1 MSIMY
6 AGVVV
11 AEPVYRVLC
20 TDVTGYYFVTGK
32 WTFLR
37 YVLSDG
43 TPVTN
48 RRSPIVQQ
56 GHCKWFVCYLDGAP
70 VQTPMS
76 AAGKLPVSVLP
87 HLQVRV
93 LLISCSVPSCRLL
106 RLMSLS
112 SIEYAHGLLA
122 NAAIKTVTWLR
133 RRSTG
138 SMRRSLQ

>member
-1 MSIMY
+1 MVCLLSRLGAY
-6 AGVVV
+6 
-11 AEPVYRVLC
+11 
-20 TDVTGYYFVTGK
+20 TDAHD
-32 WTFLR
+32 R
-37 YVLSDG
+37 
-43 TPVTN
+43 N
-48 RRSPIVQQ
+48 
-56 GHCKWFVCYLDGAP
+56 
-70 VQTPMS
+70 S

-87 HLQVRV
+87 LLQVRV